1 MFIWAFKIHPL
12 NDTCSTQ
19 SISFFVI
26 ENDDKANVVF
36 VSGMLQLLEIK
47 KGTWFHYLF
56 QGLVNKI
63 VHFICMTLTFQKISF
78 KAVNIDTAND
88 H

>member
-1 MFIWAFKIHPL
+1 MFIWAFKIHPH

-36 VSGMLQLLEIK
+36 VSGMLQLSQIK
-47 KGTWFHYLF
+47 KETWFYYLF
-56 QGLVNKI
+56 QSFVNNI
-63 VHFICMTLTFQKISF
+63 LFVWHQHFITFQYKL
-78 KAVNIDTAND
+78 
-88 H
+88 

>member
-1 MFIWAFKIHPL
+1 MFIWAFKIHPH

-36 VSGMLQLLEIK
+36 VSGMLQLLQIK
-47 KGTWFHYLF
+47 KETWFDYLF
-56 QGLVNKI
+56 QSFVNNI
-63 VHFICMTLTFQKISF
+63 LFVWQQHFITFQYKL
-78 KAVNIDTAND
+78 
-88 H
+88 

>member
-1 MFIWAFKIHPL
+1 MFIWAFKIHPH

-36 VSGMLQLLEIK
+36 VSGMLQL
-47 KGTWFHYLF
+47 
-56 QGLVNKI
+56 
-63 VHFICMTLTFQKISF
+63 
-78 KAVNIDTAND
+78 
-88 H
+88 